1 MPLSPQI
8 VITPE
13 TVTTKNFDITAVAF
27 TSSTATY
34 TATGHTFSVGD
45 IVLVS
50 GIAPDGYNGSFT
62 VTAIATNTFTVSNAT
77 NGAVTDGVGNAF
89 WADPTEFEFAN
100 YDSAYMTDN
109 NDVNDLIETNTSL
122 NESLS
127 EILAAANQALADAA
141 TANANA
147 TTAVLQAG
155 VAQTTAN
162 GKNKVTYSGSGP
174 SGGGANGDIWFQ
186 LDGSNNVAAQY
197 LFNGSS
203 WVSSPITSAV
213 IANLDAAKITS
224 GQITGI
230 AYNNGSGT
238 FSVSPSGVLVATN
251 AFITGAITATSGT
264 FTGTIY
270 AGAGNIGGFSLSG
283 TYFQGTNIRINS
295 DTGIITCAAITASGT
310 IAANAGLTLGGTL
323 SAGGNAFNNVGALGA
338 ASITSSG
345 AIVSNGDLSTPNHTT
360 TGNAAN
366 GYVFATGG
374 RVTRSTASSLRY
386 KENVTD
392 LRDVPELNPRKLLDF
407 KVRAFSYKDEYL
419 KDDDRAGVL
428 IPGLIAEEVDEI
440 YPLCADYADGHVE
453 SINDR
458 AILINLLAL
467 IQDQE
472 KRIATLEGK

>member
-77 NGAVTDGVGNAF
+77 NAAVTDGVGNAF

-109 NDVNDLIETNTSL
+109 NDVNDLIETNPSL
-122 NESLS
+122 
-127 EILAAANQALADAA
+127 AQALADAADALANAA

-238 FSVSPSGVLVATN
+238 FSVTPAGALFASSAN
-251 AFITGAITATSGT
+251 ITGVIHATSGT
-264 FTGTIY
+264 FTGTIN
-270 AGAGNIGGFSLSG
+270 AAAGNIGGFTIGASFMYSG
-283 TYFQGTNIRINS
+283 NLTLNS
-295 DTGIITCAAITASGT
+295 DGTITGGNSSTIYYGYANIGGGSAGSERLTVAGNSVFNGEVTVLAAISTSTTAQ
-310 IAANAGLTLGGTL
+310 
-323 SAGGNAFNNVGALGA
+323 
-338 ASITSSG
+338 
-345 AIVSNGDLSTPNHTT
+345 PNCYIT
-360 TGNAAN
+360 TG
-366 GYVFATGG
+366 GLI
-374 RVTRSTASSLRY
+374 RKSSWTSPSSIRY
-386 KENVTD
+386 KENIVD
-392 LRDVPELNPRKLLDF
+392 IRSVYEVDPKLLLTVP
-407 KVRAFSYKDEYL
+407 VRGFTYKEGVL
-419 KDDDRAGVL
+419 ASGDDRESQIV
-428 IPGLIAEEVDEI
+428 PGFIAEELEQI
-440 YPLCADYADGHVE
+440 YPIAVQYVDGQIE
-453 SINDR
+453 TYNDR
-458 AILINLLAL
+458 YIVPALLAL